1 MNTSIVRIARKVFIT
16 LLTLDLRSVNYDVYV
31 YLMPQTDL
39 HNLNFG
45 WQLIA
50 VINVSHSV
58 SPSRSSRAS
67 SRSPFG

>member
-1 MNTSIVRIARKVFIT
+1 MNTNTNANATMNAAMNTSIVRFARKVFIT

-45 WQLIA
+45 
-50 VINVSHSV
+50 
-58 SPSRSSRAS
+58 
-67 SRSPFG
+67 

>member
-1 MNTSIVRIARKVFIT
+1 MNTNTNANATMNATMNTSIVQFARKVFIT

-45 WQLIA
+45 
-50 VINVSHSV
+50 
-58 SPSRSSRAS
+58 
-67 SRSPFG
+67 

>member
-1 MNTSIVRIARKVFIT
+1 MNATMNTSIVRFGRT

-50 VINVSHSV
+50 VINVSLCL
-58 SPSRSSRAS
+58 PL
-67 SRSPFG
+67 PL